1 MKKQLI
7 VMSALFMTFSSQ
19 CMLSNM
25 FNKAKES
32 ASSLASKAVS
42 TVKQGAS
49 AAITKATP
57 VIQQQASKAAA
68 TIQQQ
73 AGKAATELQKQ
84 GAVLASGIKQ
94 QSKEALEQ
102 AVIKAQEQSGALI
115 GQASQHASNI
125 METGAARVGSSM
137 ERRAGAVISKI
148 GGNTVVSVPVS
159 SDQADLVEQEEP
171 VVDSV
176 AVSKAALM
184 ERFKGN

>member
-7 VMSALFMTFSSQ
+7 VISALFIPFFSQ
-19 CMLSNM
+19 CMFSNM

-32 ASSLASKAVS
+32 ASSLASKAAS

-49 AAITKATP
+49 TAISKATP
-57 VIQQQASKAAA
+57 IIQQQTSKAVA

-73 AGKAATELQKQ
+73 G
-84 GAVLASGIKQ
+84 
-94 QSKEALEQ
+94 KEALEQ

-125 METGAARVGSSM
+125 METGAARIGSSIDK
-137 ERRAGAVISKI
+137 RAGAVISKI
-148 GGNTVVSVPVS
+148 GGNTVVSAPV
-159 SDQADLVEQEEP
+159 SDQAALVEEEP

-176 AVSKAALM
+176 AASKAALM